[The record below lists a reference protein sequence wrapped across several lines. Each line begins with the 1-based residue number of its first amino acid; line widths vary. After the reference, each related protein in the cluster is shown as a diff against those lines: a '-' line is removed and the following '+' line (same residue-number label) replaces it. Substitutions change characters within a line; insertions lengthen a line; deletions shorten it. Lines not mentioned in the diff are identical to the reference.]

1 MKSNNLKYT
10 ILHNFSLLDAVKKS
24 FLLLFIAVFFMSII
38 SLFTKTNSKIIED
51 FGQRERARNAR
62 RAAELQRQIR
72 EYQACLFPTAAN
84 FMSCGAKYY
93 FPTTHMEAGG
103 GEAINNLNKKMN
115 SSKKADPKMT
125 SKLNSKLNVY

>member
-1 MKSNNLKYT
+1 MKSNILKYT

-24 FLLLFIAVFFMSII
+24 FLLFFIAVFFMFII
-38 SLFTKTNSKIIED
+38 SLFTKTNDKIIED
-51 FGQRERARNAR
+51 LSNRERARNNR
-62 RAAELQRQIR
+62 RAAEIQRQIR

-93 FPTTHMEAGG
+93 FPSDHMEAGAR
-103 GEAINNLNKKMN
+103 EATSNLRKKMD

>member
-38 SLFTKTNSKIIED
+38 SLFTKTNSKIIE
-51 FGQRERARNAR
+51 
-62 RAAELQRQIR
+62 

-115 SSKKADPKMT
+115 SSKKADPKKT